1 VFFGLVVFEGSVGV
15 IFVGDDWSEDHHDV
29 HVSDGEG
36 KQLAVRRFPEGLEG
50 IGGFHSLV
58 AEYVSDPSEVVIGIE
73 TDRGLWV
80 EALLAAGYSVYVV
93 NPLSMSRYRKVHHL
107 SGAKSDPGDAMTLA
121 DMVRTFGH
129 QLRLAAGDTPL
140 AEGVK
145 ALARAHQNLIWE
157 RTRHTNRLRSAL
169 REYYPA
175 ALVAFND
182 LDHSD
187 TLSVLERAPTPTQG
201 RLLSVTQIKAALK
214 RGGRQRYLQQRA
226 VDIQAALRGP
236 QLETSPVIGIAL
248 GAVTRSTV
256 ALIGELNT
264 QIEALERE
272 LGTHFEQH
280 PDAGIVRSLPGLGLI
295 LGARVLGEFGDNPNR
310 YQNAKGRKNYAA
322 TSPITRASGTSRVVS
337 ARWIGNKRLVAAINQ
352 WAFCSIKTSAGSRA
366 FYQQRRAKGDTHN
379 QALRALGNRLVG
391 ILHGCLKH
399 GTLYNEDTAWAH
411 RRPLI
416 ETIAA

>member
-1 VFFGLVVFEGSVGV
+1 M
-15 IFVGDDWSEDHHDV
+15 IFVGDDWSEDYHDV

-36 KQLAVRRFPEGLEG
+36 KRLAARRFPEGLEG
-50 IGGFHSLV
+50 IGGFHCLV
-58 AEYVSDPSEVVIGIE
+58 GEYVLDPSEVVIGIE

-80 EALLAAGYSVYVV
+80 EALLAAGYSVFVV

-107 SGAKSDPGDAMTLA
+107 AGAKSDPGDAMTLA
-121 DMVRTFGH
+121 DMVRTFRH
-129 QLRLAAGDTPL
+129 QLRPAASDSAL
-140 AEGVK
+140 VEGVK

-157 RTRHTNRLRSAL
+157 RTRHTNRLRSSL

-175 ALVAFND
+175 ALAAFND

-187 TLSVLERAPTPTQG
+187 TLSVLEKAPTPAQG
-201 RLLSVTQIKAALK
+201 RLLTLSEIKAALK
-214 RGGRQRYLQQRA
+214 RGGRQRYLQKRA
-226 VDIQAALRGP
+226 VDIQGALRAP
-236 QLETSPVIGIAL
+236 QLETVPTIGAAY

-256 ALIGELNT
+256 ALISELNT
-264 QIEALERE
+264 QIEALESE

-310 YQNAKGRKNYAA
+310 YRNAKARKNYAA

-337 ARWIGNKRLVAAINQ
+337 ARWIGNKRLINAINQ
-352 WAFCSIKTSAGSRA
+352 WAFCSINTSPGSRT
-366 FYQQRRAKGDTHN
+366 FYQQRRTNGDTHN

-399 GTLYNEDTAWAH
+399 HTPYNEDTAWAH
-411 RRPLI
+411 RQPNPQH
-416 ETIAA
+416 IAA